1 MFCIGILVGISYGI
15 AEQQVLFAERVGV
28 LALDG
33 DVRVARLPDASVV
46 QIDNSFP
53 KTYFVNKGTILW
65 P

>member
-1 MFCIGILVGISYGI
+1 MFRIGFFVGVAYGI

-28 LALDG
+28 LAFDG
-33 DVRVARLPDASVV
+33 GVRVARLPDASVV

-53 KTYFVNKGTILW
+53 KTYFVNRGTILW